1 MRDAP
6 KLNTPQA
13 LRLEPPIEPDDP
25 RDHAD
30 ACLWWMDGSCN
41 CAELAREADEERA
54 LARWES
60 RDV

>member
-1 MRDAP
+1 MSAP
-6 KLNTPQA
+6 KIGS
-13 LRLEPPIEPDDP
+13 LRAMRQEPPTEPDDP

-30 ACLWWMDGSCN
+30 DCNFWLDGDCS

-54 LARWES
+54 VARWES